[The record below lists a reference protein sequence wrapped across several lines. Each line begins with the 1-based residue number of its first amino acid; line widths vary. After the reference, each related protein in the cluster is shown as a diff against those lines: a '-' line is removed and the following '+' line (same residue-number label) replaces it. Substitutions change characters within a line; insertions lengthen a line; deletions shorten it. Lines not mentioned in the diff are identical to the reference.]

1 MRSVSAFSGNVPSP
15 LAGRSA
21 LSPCP
26 PRGYDPASLD
36 RESLALLADTEEQR
50 VAVGQAKKPVEEL
63 ERIAIRFAGDSGD
76 GIQLTGTKFTEST
89 ALAGNDLSTFP
100 DFPAE
105 IRAPAGSLAGV
116 SGFQIH
122 FAAQDIRTPA
132 DQPDVLVAFNP
143 AALRANVEDLKPNG
157 MLIVNVDAFVAKNIE
172 RAGYSEADPLAP
184 LRDRYRVVEV
194 PLTSL
199 TREAL
204 RDTKLGAREAD
215 RSKNF
220 FALGLVYWLYGR
232 PTESTV
238 RWMQSR
244 FTGDVLE
251 ANLKSLK
258 AGLHFGETTELF
270 PVSFFVPKAK
280 IQPGVYRNI
289 TGNTALAWG
298 IVGAS
303 VQMDRPVFLGAYPIT
318 PASDVLHEL
327 TRYRHF
333 GIRTFQA
340 EDEIAAVSAAIGA
353 SYAGHLGICTTSG
366 PGFILK
372 QEAIGLAVMAEL
384 PVVIVNIQR
393 AGPSTG
399 MPTKTEQADLLAAM
413 YGRNSESPV
422 PILAAATP
430 GDCFHIMLEAFRIAV
445 RYMTPVVVLSDGYV
459 ANSSE
464 PWLIPDV
471 AALPRMHVEYRTEAE
486 GFQPYQRDPETFA
499 RPWAIPGTAGLEHR
513 IGGLETEELTGN
525 VSYRPLNHQHM
536 VDQRA
541 EKVARI
547 AQDLPPVEV
556 NGAPSG
562 ALLVV
567 GWGGTFGAIT
577 SAVNEARAE
586 GLDVSSIHLR
596 HLNPF
601 PSNLGDV
608 LRRFDKVLVAELNS
622 GQLWRL
628 IRAEFVVPAEKLAK
642 VEGQPFKVREIRAA
656 IERML
661 GGTG

>member
-1 MRSVSAFSGNVPSP
+1 
-15 LAGRSA
+15 
-21 LSPCP
+21 
-26 PRGYDPASLD
+26 
-36 RESLALLADTEEQR
+36 
-50 VAVGQAKKPVEEL
+50 VGQAKKPVEEL
-63 ERIAIRFAGDSGD
+63 ERVAIRFAGDSGD

-122 FAAQDIRTPA
+122 FASSDIKTPA

-143 AALRANVEDLKPNG
+143 AALRANIDDLRPNG
-157 MLIVNVDAFVAKNIE
+157 MLIVNSDAFVAKNIE
-172 RAGYSEADPLAP
+172 RAGYTDADPLEG
-184 LRDRYRVVEV
+184 LRDRFRVVEV

-220 FALGLVYWLYGR
+220 FALGMVYWLYGR
-232 PTESTV
+232 PVESTIQ
-238 RWMQSR
+238 WMQAR
-244 FTGDVLE
+244 FKADVLE
-251 ANLKSLK
+251 ANLRSLK
-258 AGLHFGETTELF
+258 AGIHFGETTELF
-270 PVSFFVPKAK
+270 PVSFLVPKAK

-298 IVGAS
+298 IVAAS

-327 TRYRHF
+327 ARYRHF
-333 GIRTFQA
+333 GVKTFQA

-372 QEAIGLAVMAEL
+372 QEAVGLAVMAEL
-384 PVVIVNIQR
+384 PVVVVNIQR

-464 PWLIPDV
+464 PWLIPDP
-471 AALPRMHVEYRTEAE
+471 ATLTRTKVEYRTDPE

-499 RPWAIPGTAGLEHR
+499 RPWAVPGTKGLEHR

-525 VSYRPLNHQHM
+525 VSYRPINHQRM

-547 AQDLPPVEV
+547 ANELPPVEV

-562 ALLVV
+562 SLLVV
-567 GWGGTFGAIT
+567 GWGGTYGAIT
-577 SAVNEARAE
+577 SAVNEARAA
-586 GLDVSSIHLR
+586 GRDVSSIHLR

-601 PSNLGDV
+601 PANLGDV
-608 LRRFDKVLVAELNS
+608 LGRFEKVLVAELNS
-622 GQLWRL
+622 GQLWRML
-628 IRAEFVVPAEKLAK
+628 RAEFVVPAHKLAK
-642 VEGQPFKVREIRAA
+642 VEGQPFKVGEIRAA
-656 IERML
+656 IERLL
-661 GGTG
+661 GGNG

>member
-1 MRSVSAFSGNVPSP
+1 
-15 LAGRSA
+15 
-21 LSPCP
+21 
-26 PRGYDPASLD
+26 
-36 RESLALLADTEEQR
+36 
-50 VAVGQAKKPVEEL
+50 VGQAKKPVEEL
-63 ERIAIRFAGDSGD
+63 ERVAIRFAGDSGD
-76 GIQLTGTKFTEST
+76 GMQLVGTKFTEAT

-143 AALRANVEDLKPNG
+143 AALRANVDELRPQG
-157 MLIVNVDAFVAKNIE
+157 MLIVNSDAFVAKNIE
-172 RAGYSEADPLAP
+172 RAGYAEADPLEP
-184 LRDRYRVVEV
+184 LRDRFRVVDV
-194 PLTSL
+194 PITSL

-204 RDTKLGAREAD
+204 RDTRLGAREAD

-232 PTESTV
+232 PIESTV
-238 RWMQSR
+238 EWMQAR
-244 FTGDVLE
+244 FKGDVLE

-258 AGLHFGETTELF
+258 AGIHFGETTELF

-298 IVGAS
+298 IVGAA
-303 VQMDRPVFLGAYPIT
+303 VQMDRPIFLGAYPIT

-333 GIRTFQA
+333 GIKTFQA

-413 YGRNSESPV
+413 YGRNSESPL

-471 AALPRMHVEYRTEAE
+471 AALPRVRVEYRTDPV
-486 GFQPYQRDPETFA
+486 GFQPYQRNPETFA
-499 RPWAIPGTAGLEHR
+499 RPWAIPGTPGLEHR

-525 VSYRPLNHQHM
+525 VSYRPLNHQRM
-536 VDQRA
+536 VEQRA

-556 NGAPSG
+556 NGSPSG

-567 GWGGTFGAIT
+567 GWGGTFGAIS
-577 SAVNEARAE
+577 SAVNEARAA

-608 LRRFDKVLVAELNS
+608 LHRFDQVLVAELNS

-628 IRAEFVVPAEKLAK
+628 LRAEFVVPAEKLAK

-656 IERML
+656 IERLL
-661 GGTG
+661 GGK

>member
-1 MRSVSAFSGNVPSP
+1 V
-15 LAGRSA
+15 GR
-21 LSPCP
+21 
-26 PRGYDPASLD
+26 
-36 RESLALLADTEEQR
+36 E
-50 VAVGQAKKPVEEL
+50 KKPVEEL
-63 ERIAIRFAGDSGD
+63 EHVAIRFAGDSGD

-157 MLIVNVDAFVAKNIE
+157 MLIVNADAFVAKNIE
-172 RAGYSEADPLAP
+172 RAGYAEADPLAP
-184 LRDRYRVVEV
+184 LRERYRVVEV
-194 PLTSL
+194 PMTSL

-204 RDTKLGAREAD
+204 RDTRLGAREAD

-232 PTESTV
+232 PAESTIQ
-238 RWMQSR
+238 WMESR
-244 FTGDVLE
+244 FKGDVLE
-251 ANLKSLK
+251 ANLRSLR

-298 IVGAS
+298 IVGAA
-303 VQMDRPVFLGAYPIT
+303 VQMERPVFLGAYPIT

-327 TRYRHF
+327 ARYRHF
-333 GIRTFQA
+333 GIKTFQA

-353 SYAGHLGICTTSG
+353 SYAGHLGCCTTSG

-413 YGRNSESPV
+413 YGRNSESPL

-471 AALPRMHVEYRTEAE
+471 ASLPRVNVEYRTDPS
-486 GFQPYQRDPETFA
+486 GFQPYSRNPETFA
-499 RPWAIPGTAGLEHR
+499 RPWAVPGTPGLEHR

-525 VSYRPLNHQHM
+525 VSYRPLNHQRM

-562 ALLVV
+562 SLLVV
-567 GWGGTFGAIT
+567 GWGGTYGAIT
-577 SAVNEARAE
+577 SAVNEARAA

-601 PSNLGDV
+601 PANLGDV
-608 LRRFDKVLVAELNS
+608 LRRFEKVLVAELNS

-628 IRAEFVVPAEKLAK
+628 LRAEFVVPAERLAK
-642 VEGQPFKVREIRAA
+642 VEGQPFKVREVRAA
-656 IERML
+656 IERLL
-661 GGTG
+661 GGRR

>member
-1 MRSVSAFSGNVPSP
+1 M
-15 LAGRSA
+15 
-21 LSPCP
+21 
-26 PRGYDPASLD
+26 
-36 RESLALLADTEEQR
+36 
-50 VAVGQAKKPVEEL
+50 GQAKKPVEEL
-63 ERIAIRFAGDSGD
+63 DHVAIRFAGDSGD

-122 FAAQDIRTPA
+122 FASRDIKTPA

-143 AALRANVEDLKPNG
+143 AALRANIDDLRPQG
-157 MLIVNVDAFVAKNIE
+157 MLIVNADAFVAKNIE
-172 RAGYSEADPLAP
+172 RAGYTEEDPLAP
-184 LRDRYRVVEV
+184 LRDRFKVIEV
-194 PLTSL
+194 PMTSL

-220 FALGLVYWLYGR
+220 FALGLVYWLYSR
-232 PTESTV
+232 PVEPTIE
-238 RWMQSR
+238 WMQAR
-244 FTGDVLE
+244 FKAEVLD
-251 ANLKSLK
+251 ANLRSLK
-258 AGLHFGETTELF
+258 AGIHFGETTELF
-270 PVSFFVPKAK
+270 PVSFIVPKAK

-298 IVGAS
+298 IVAAG
-303 VQMDRPVFLGAYPIT
+303 VQMERPVFLGAYPIT

-327 TRYRHF
+327 ARYRHF
-333 GIRTFQA
+333 GVKTFQA

-384 PVVIVNIQR
+384 PLVVVNIQR

-422 PILAAATP
+422 PVLAPATP
-430 GDCFHIMLEAFRIAV
+430 GDCFHVMLEAFRMAV

-464 PWLIPDV
+464 PWLIPDP
-471 AALPRMHVEYRTEAE
+471 ATLPRTPVAYRTEPQ
-486 GFQPYQRDPETFA
+486 GFQPYERDPETLA
-499 RPWAIPGTAGLEHR
+499 RPWAVPGTKGLEHR

-525 VSYRPLNHQHM
+525 VSYRPLNHQRM

-541 EKVARI
+541 DKVARI
-547 AQDLPPVEV
+547 ANELPPVEV
-556 NGAPSG
+556 NGSPSG
-562 ALLVV
+562 QLLVV
-567 GWGGTFGAIT
+567 GWGGTYGAIT
-577 SAVNEARAE
+577 SAVNEARAA
-586 GLDVSSIHLR
+586 GRDVSSIHLR

-601 PSNLGDV
+601 PTNLGEV
-608 LRRFDKVLVAELNS
+608 LRRFEKVLVAELNA

-628 IRAEFVVPAEKLAK
+628 LRAEFVVPAEKLAK
-642 VEGQPFKVREIRAA
+642 VQGQPFKVGEVRAA
-656 IERML
+656 IERLL
-661 GGTG
+661 GGNG

>member
-1 MRSVSAFSGNVPSP
+1 M
-15 LAGRSA
+15 
-21 LSPCP
+21 
-26 PRGYDPASLD
+26 
-36 RESLALLADTEEQR
+36 
-50 VAVGQAKKPVEEL
+50 GQAKKPVEEL
-63 ERIAIRFAGDSGD
+63 DHVAIRFAGDSGD

-122 FAAQDIRTPA
+122 FASRDIKTPA

-143 AALRANVEDLKPNG
+143 AALRANIDDLRPQG
-157 MLIVNVDAFVAKNIE
+157 MLIVNADAFVAKNIE
-172 RAGYSEADPLAP
+172 RAGYTEEDPLAP
-184 LRDRYRVVEV
+184 LRDRFKVIEV
-194 PLTSL
+194 PMTSL

-220 FALGLVYWLYGR
+220 FALGLVYWLYSR
-232 PTESTV
+232 PVEPTIE
-238 RWMQSR
+238 WMQAR
-244 FTGDVLE
+244 FKAEVLD
-251 ANLKSLK
+251 ANLRSLK
-258 AGLHFGETTELF
+258 AGIHFGETTELF
-270 PVSFFVPKAK
+270 PVSFIVPKAK

-298 IVGAS
+298 IVAAG
-303 VQMDRPVFLGAYPIT
+303 VQMERPVFLGAYPIT

-327 TRYRHF
+327 ARYRHF
-333 GIRTFQA
+333 GVKTFQA

-384 PVVIVNIQR
+384 PLVVVNIQR

-422 PILAAATP
+422 PVLAPATP
-430 GDCFHIMLEAFRIAV
+430 GDCFHVMLEAFRMAV

-464 PWLIPDV
+464 PWLIPDP
-471 AALPRMHVEYRTEAE
+471 ATLPRTPVAYRTEPQ
-486 GFQPYQRDPETFA
+486 GFQPYERDPETLA
-499 RPWAIPGTAGLEHR
+499 RPWAVPGTPGLEHR

-525 VSYRPLNHQHM
+525 VSYRPLNHQRM

-541 EKVARI
+541 DKVARI
-547 AQDLPPVEV
+547 ANELPPVEV
-556 NGAPSG
+556 NGSPSG
-562 ALLVV
+562 QLLVV
-567 GWGGTFGAIT
+567 GWGGTYGAIT
-577 SAVNEARAE
+577 SAVNEARAA
-586 GLDVSSIHLR
+586 GRDVSSIHLR

-601 PSNLGDV
+601 PTNLGEV
-608 LRRFDKVLVAELNS
+608 LRRFEKVLVAELNA

-628 IRAEFVVPAEKLAK
+628 LRAEFVVPAEKLAK
-642 VEGQPFKVREIRAA
+642 VQGQPFKVGEVRAA
-656 IERML
+656 IERLL
-661 GGTG
+661 GGNG

>member
-1 MRSVSAFSGNVPSP
+1 MG
-15 LAGRSA
+15 L
-21 LSPCP
+21 
-26 PRGYDPASLD
+26 
-36 RESLALLADTEEQR
+36 
-50 VAVGQAKKPVEEL
+50 AKKPVEEL
-63 ERIAIRFAGDSGD
+63 DHVAIRFAGDSGD

-122 FAAQDIRTPA
+122 FASQDIRTPA

-143 AALRANVEDLKPNG
+143 AALRANVDDLRPNG
-157 MLIVNVDAFVAKNIE
+157 MLVVNSDAFVAKNIE
-172 RAGYSEADPLAP
+172 RAGYTEADPLAP
-184 LRDRYRVVEV
+184 LRERFRVVEV
-194 PLTSL
+194 PMTSL

-204 RDTKLGAREAD
+204 RDSKLGAREAD

-232 PTESTV
+232 PVEPTIE
-238 RWMQSR
+238 WMQSR
-244 FTGDVLE
+244 FKADVLE
-251 ANLKSLK
+251 ANLRSLK
-258 AGLHFGETTELF
+258 AGIHFGETTELF

-298 IVGAS
+298 IVAAG

-327 TRYRHF
+327 ARYRHF
-333 GIRTFQA
+333 GVKTFQA

-372 QEAIGLAVMAEL
+372 QEAVGLAVMAEL

-430 GDCFHIMLEAFRIAV
+430 GDCFHVMLEAFRIAV

-464 PWLIPDV
+464 PWLIPDP
-471 AALPRMHVEYRTEAE
+471 ATLPRTQVEYRTDPQ

-499 RPWAIPGTAGLEHR
+499 RPWAVPGTPGLEHR

-525 VSYRPLNHQHM
+525 VSYRPINHQRM

-547 AQDLPPVEV
+547 ANELPPVEV
-556 NGAPSG
+556 NGSPSG
-562 ALLVV
+562 QLLVV
-567 GWGGTFGAIT
+567 GWGGTYGAIT
-577 SAVNEARAE
+577 SAVNEARAA
-586 GLDVSSIHLR
+586 GRDVSSIHLR

-601 PSNLGDV
+601 PTNLGDV
-608 LRRFDKVLVAELNS
+608 LRRFEKVLVCELNS

-628 IRAEFVVPAEKLAK
+628 LRAEYVVPAEKLAK
-642 VEGQPFKVREIRAA
+642 VEGQPFKVGEVRAA
-656 IERML
+656 IERLL
-661 GGTG
+661 GGKS

>member
-1 MRSVSAFSGNVPSP
+1 
-15 LAGRSA
+15 
-21 LSPCP
+21 
-26 PRGYDPASLD
+26 
-36 RESLALLADTEEQR
+36 
-50 VAVGQAKKPVEEL
+50 VGQAKKPVEEL
-63 ERIAIRFAGDSGD
+63 DHVAIRFAGDSGD

-122 FAAQDIRTPA
+122 FASRDIKTPA

-143 AALRANVEDLKPNG
+143 AALRANIDDLRPQG
-157 MLIVNVDAFVAKNIE
+157 MLIVNADAFVAKNIE
-172 RAGYSEADPLAP
+172 RAGYTEEDPLAP
-184 LRDRYRVVEV
+184 LRDRFKVIEV
-194 PLTSL
+194 PMTSL

-220 FALGLVYWLYGR
+220 FALGLVYWLYSR
-232 PTESTV
+232 PVEPTIE
-238 RWMQSR
+238 WMQAR
-244 FTGDVLE
+244 FKAEVLD
-251 ANLKSLK
+251 ANLRSLK
-258 AGLHFGETTELF
+258 AGIHFGETTELF
-270 PVSFFVPKAK
+270 PVSFIVPKAK

-298 IVGAS
+298 IVAAG
-303 VQMDRPVFLGAYPIT
+303 VQMERPVFLGAYPIT

-327 TRYRHF
+327 ARYRHF
-333 GIRTFQA
+333 GVKTFQA

-384 PVVIVNIQR
+384 PLVVVNIQR

-422 PILAAATP
+422 PVLAPATP
-430 GDCFHIMLEAFRIAV
+430 GDCFHVMLEAFRIAV

-464 PWLIPDV
+464 PWLIPDP
-471 AALPRMHVEYRTEAE
+471 ATLPRAPVAYRTEPQ
-486 GFQPYQRDPETFA
+486 GFQPYERDPETLA
-499 RPWAIPGTAGLEHR
+499 RPWAVPGTPGLEHR
-513 IGGLETEELTGN
+513 IGGLETEELSGN
-525 VSYRPLNHQHM
+525 VSYRPLNHQRM

-541 EKVARI
+541 DKVARI
-547 AQDLPPVEV
+547 ANELPPVEV
-556 NGAPSG
+556 NGSPSG
-562 ALLVV
+562 QLLVV
-567 GWGGTFGAIT
+567 GWGGTYGAIT
-577 SAVNEARAE
+577 SAVNEARAA
-586 GLDVSSIHLR
+586 GRDVSSIHLR

-601 PSNLGDV
+601 PTNLGEV
-608 LRRFDKVLVAELNS
+608 LRRFEKVLVAELNS

-628 IRAEFVVPAEKLAK
+628 LRAEFVVPAEKLAK
-642 VEGQPFKVREIRAA
+642 VQGQPFKVGEVRAA
-656 IERML
+656 IERLL
-661 GGTG
+661 GGNG